1 MPETSD
7 ILEVEWQFDA
17 PSTSRAIDWLLVAN
31 VPGYAVVPAGQKTH
45 LDTYYDTAD
54 WRLSRGKFTCRVRQ
68 KKDGAE
74 LTLKGMAGA
83 LDGMRS
89 RRELTERLES
99 HSLGAILEAPG
110 PCGTAIRLIVGR
122 RHPEPL
128 FTLEQQRRTF
138 DLSDSEGLLGEIS
151 VDDTWVTEGR
161 AHLARVEVE
170 VDAAAVERARR
181 FVELFVV
188 TAGLLPGTL
197 SKFEFGLNAAGL
209 RVAPTETTLGPATVN
224 DAMTAA
230 VVGFA
235 IMRKHFAVFLANEP
249 GTRLGEDIEALH
261 DMRVAARRLR
271 AAMSAFRPFL
281 GPRVER
287 FREQLGWVAAA
298 LGEVRDLDVQLER
311 MAEWRAEA
319 APGQELALDAVGALL
334 NARRQVARTRMLA
347 ALNSR
352 RYDILVERFAS
363 LLRRGSPRSWT
374 IGREPILQVAPDL
387 LEKRYRRLR
396 RLGDAITPAS
406 PPEAYHMLRIEAKKV
421 RYALEFVGPI
431 YGKPATDFAGR
442 LTALQDLLGLH
453 QDADVA
459 VEMLRDMALVSGR
472 KLGPE
477 TLLVMGGISERYRRH
492 AGELRLGF
500 PALYRKISG
509 AEWKTLRKTVEG
521 RRPKA

>member
-31 VPGYAVVPAGQKTH
+31 VPGYAILPAGQKSQV
-45 LDTYYDTAD
+45 DTYYDTAD
-54 WRLSRGKFTCRVRQ
+54 WRLSRGKFTCRVRE

-83 LDGMRS
+83 QDGMRS
-89 RRELTERLES
+89 RREQTERLES
-99 HSLGAILEAPG
+99 HSLAAIVEAPG
-110 PCGTAIRLIVGR
+110 PCGNAIRLIAGR
-122 RHPEPL
+122 RHLEAL

-138 DLSDSEGLLGEIS
+138 DLSDADGLLGEIS
-151 VDDTWVTEGR
+151 VDDTWVREGR

-170 VDAAAVERARR
+170 VDAGAVERARR
-181 FVELFVV
+181 FVDLFVV
-188 TAGLLPGTL
+188 TAGLVPGTL
-197 SKFEFGLNAAGL
+197 SKFEFGLNAAEL
-209 RVAPTETTLGPATVN
+209 RVTPTETTLGPAAVS
-224 DAMTAA
+224 DGMTAA
-230 VVGFA
+230 AAGFA

-249 GTRLGEDIEALH
+249 GTRLGEDIEGLH

-287 FREQLGWVAAA
+287 SREQLGWVAAA

-311 MAEWRAEA
+311 MTEWRAA
-319 APGQELALDAVGALL
+319 AVPGQEAALDAVEALL
-334 NARRQVARTRMLA
+334 KARRQAARTRMLA
-347 ALNSR
+347 VLNSR

-363 LLRRGSPRSWT
+363 LLRRGSPRNAV
-374 IGREPILQVAPDL
+374 IGREPILQIAPGL

-406 PPEAYHMLRIEAKKV
+406 PPEAYHSLRIEAKKV

-459 VEMLRDMALVSGR
+459 VEMLREMAIVSGR
-472 KLGPE
+472 RLGPG
-477 TLLVMGGISERYRRH
+477 TILAMGAISERYRRH
-492 AGELRLGF
+492 ASELRLGF
-500 PALYRKISG
+500 PALYRNIGGK
-509 AEWKTLRKTVEG
+509 EWKTLSKTVRG
-521 RRPKA
+521 RRPHV